1 MGIRNKSA
9 DNYLLGIALF
19 GMVKGRHLGGGL
31 GLGLEIVWKG
41 GEV

>member
-1 MGIRNKSA
+1 MEIRNKSA
-9 DNYLLGIALF
+9 GNYLLGIALF
-19 GMVKGRHLGGGL
+19 EMVEGRYLGGGL